1 MMGRDTTMK
10 TITRKRG
17 LALLAGL
24 LLAGTGAM
32 AASAPVQAPSFEVD
46 PFWPKPLPN
55 HWVLGSSVG
64 VWVDKQDHVWMVH
77 RANNPETIRGQEV
90 GFSEVCCKNAPRV
103 LEFDPAGNLVQAWG
117 PGPTWMESEHG
128 ITVDEKG
135 NVWLPGG
142 GGGDSQILKYSRDG
156 KFLQQIGK
164 KDARVRKNGPDESA
178 QGRDVA
184 GTTRKIAD
192 PNSLDM
198 ESFGRPTKVWVDEA
212 ANEAYVSDGYV
223 NHRLVVLDRDTGKFK
238 RIWGAYGNKPDDT
251 LPPGQADPKR
261 GGPNASQ
268 PSDRGPPHDPNGK
281 PLQQFRNPVH
291 CVGISKD
298 GLVYVCDRQ
307 ADRLQ
312 VFTKDGKFVKETHI
326 LNRTMNAGSVWDV
339 AFSADPNQTFIYV
352 ADGENSLI
360 HILKRDTLEELT
372 AFGDGGRQPG
382 QWHGVHNIATDSK
395 GNIYTTETYDGK
407 RIQKFVFKGL
417 KPVTT
422 KYQGAPWPVGKK

>member
-1 MMGRDTTMK
+1 MK
-10 TITRKRG
+10 ASHWKRG
-17 LALLAGL
+17 AALCA
-24 LLAGTGAM
+24 GAM
-32 AASAPVQAPSFEVD
+32 LLGLGGAQAAPAPQAPRFEVD
-46 PFWPKPLPN
+46 PLWPKPLPN

-64 VWVDKQDHVWMVH
+64 VWVDKHDHVWMVH
-77 RANNPETIRGQEV
+77 RANNPDTIRGQEV

-103 LEFDPAGNLVQAWG
+103 LEFDQAGNLVQAWG
-117 PGPTWMESEHG
+117 PGSNWMEMEHG

-142 GGGDSQILKYSRDG
+142 GGGDSQVLKYTRDG
-156 KFLQQIGK
+156 KFIAQFGK
-164 KDARVRKNGPDESA
+164 KGVRLRPASA
-178 QGRDVA
+178 GAEVA
-184 GTTRKIAD
+184 GDIASTGARRLAD
-192 PNSLDM
+192 PNSNDM
-198 ESFGRPTKVWVDEA
+198 ESFGRPTKVWIDEA

-223 NHRLVVLDRDTGKFK
+223 NHRLVVMDATTGKFK

-251 LPPGQADPKR
+251 LPPGATDPKR

-291 CVGISKD
+291 CVGISRD
-298 GLVYVCDRQ
+298 NLVYVCDRQ
-307 ADRLQ
+307 GDRLQ
-312 VFTKDGKFVKETHI
+312 VFTKDGKFVKETHV
-326 LNRTMNAGSVWDV
+326 LNKTMNAGSVWDV
-339 AFSADPNQTFIYV
+339 AFSADPNQTYLYV

-382 QWHGVHNIATDSK
+382 QWHGIHNIATDSK

-407 RIQKFVFKGL
+407 RIQKFNFKGVG
-417 KPVTT
+417 PVT
-422 KYQGAPWPVGKK
+422 KAYQGTPWPAAAK